1 MYAPIHLPAPTPG
14 APSQPW
20 EPESNSA
27 TECELLGCQNTLSAT
42 YHFKL
47 NTQPVEPQSNP
58 NGDKKSWPVSSLVSA
73 CRCAQN
79 EFPFANIRLIFSSI
93 LTSGSQIGT
102 SVSTSRCQIHGTENK
117 SWWFTHKTEH
127 ARYKSLQIFFLVKN
141 RPKNSV
147 FLRTNSVTRVFES
160 FPYQT
165 RSWQSLT
172 NKISGWKN
180 ITKFSWSYK
189 EWLMWLVLAAAHF

>member
-1 MYAPIHLPAPTPG
+1 MYAPIHLP

-127 ARYKSLQIFFLVKN
+127 ARYKSLQNFFLVQN

-147 FLRTNSVTRVFES
+147 FCGQIPWLGFLNPSLIKPEVDNLWQIKFLVEKILPS
-160 FPYQT
+160 FPGLI
-165 RSWQSLT
+165 RSDSC
-172 NKISGWKN
+172 GW
-180 ITKFSWSYK
+180 F
-189 EWLMWLVLAAAHF
+189 